1 MGASS
6 GIGATFSERFAK
18 DGYDL
23 IIVARRRDKLE
34 ELASR
39 LRSMY
44 QVHVEVLA
52 ADLSRSDSLRTM
64 ENRIS
69 EESSLEVLV
78 NNAGFGGYKP
88 FVELAPDT
96 AEELINLKVLAVT
109 RLTRAALPGMI
120 ARGQGAVINVSSRLA
135 FSGPLGS
142 SQLPKRATYAGVNA
156 YINTFTELLESE
168 LEGTGVRVQALCPGV
183 VQTGFHEQVGI
194 DPSRYPAAIVMSPED
209 VVQASLT
216 GLQLGEVICVPAM
229 EDTNLLRQIQ
239 ESEIRFFES
248 TRTGNMAARYQPKDS

>member
-1 MGASS
+1 MATDTKRPHALVTGASS

-78 NNAGFGGYKP
+78 NNAGFGG
-88 FVELAPDT
+88 
-96 AEELINLKVLAVT
+96 
-109 RLTRAALPGMI
+109 
-120 ARGQGAVINVSSRLA
+120 
-135 FSGPLGS
+135 
-142 SQLPKRATYAGVNA
+142 
-156 YINTFTELLESE
+156 
-168 LEGTGVRVQALCPGV
+168 
-183 VQTGFHEQVGI
+183 
-194 DPSRYPAAIVMSPED
+194 
-209 VVQASLT
+209 
-216 GLQLGEVICVPAM
+216 
-229 EDTNLLRQIQ
+229 
-239 ESEIRFFES
+239 
-248 TRTGNMAARYQPKDS
+248 